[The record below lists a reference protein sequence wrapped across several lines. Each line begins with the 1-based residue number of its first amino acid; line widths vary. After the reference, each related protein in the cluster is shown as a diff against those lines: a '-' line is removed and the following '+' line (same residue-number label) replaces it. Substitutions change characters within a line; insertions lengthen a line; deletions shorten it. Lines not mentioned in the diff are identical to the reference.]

1 MMPGRTHAGKGV
13 SNGTRTDLT
22 YRLDGGACAF
32 KRRFKAQLIYE
43 GIFGDLLFSG
53 SLGLTTGLFQFL
65 YIALVMRTQNIFQRG
80 RSARQYS
87 HDTRQP
93 HRKHAVFDRINAF
106 GRLGR
111 IRPLLIAV
119 TQVVRKKSGGQ
130 KRLPFFSPG
139 VSLTYCRVL
148 RALGKIKARLDFRQK
163 RA

>member
-1 MMPGRTHAGKGV
+1 MSGRTHAGKGV

-53 SLGLTTGLFQFL
+53 SFGFTTGLFQFL
-65 YIALVMRTQNIFQRG
+65 HIALVMRTQNIFQRS
-80 RSARQYS
+80 RCARQYS

-93 HRKHAVFDRINAF
+93 HRKHAVFNRINAF

-111 IRPLLIAV
+111 IWPLLVAV
-119 TQVVRKKSGGQ
+119 TQVVREKSGGQ
-130 KRLPFFSPG
+130 MSCPLMS
-139 VSLTYCRVL
+139 
-148 RALGKIKARLDFRQK
+148 
-163 RA
+163 